1 MDDLQKIQ
9 ATAQNLKSP
18 LKLHILKY
26 LSEKDA
32 SNQDIFIELN
42 KTLKIKYR
50 SGIFGALKELQ
61 HIGLV
66 QKYYDN
72 KNNKL
77 KYRLIVKTIKID
89 LKTLSIIFE

>member
-42 KTLKIKYR
+42 KTLKIK
-50 SGIFGALKELQ
+50 
-61 HIGLV
+61 
-66 QKYYDN
+66 
-72 KNNKL
+72 
-77 KYRLIVKTIKID
+77 
-89 LKTLSIIFE
+89 